1 MTIPQL
7 CSVARWHLLVLPS
20 WLWHAALLQLTFV
33 HQADTVRPDQ
43 LWLKAMMKGRTDGSQ
58 KLRQTIPQVF
68 QDLHGEPFHRGMA
81 VAGLLIE
88 GRCSPTLELVIN
100 NFMQQLPGIPLYF
113 FHARSNEA
121 FAHSITSNLDDNVHL
136 LALPEPWYSTLDW
149 DSYSSLLT
157 NRGLWQGLTASG
169 VDRVLLVAGDSWL
182 CEGALDKL
190 PKFMRYHWVGAPW
203 WDGECCNGGL
213 SLRSPQSM
221 VRILETSSPWSGG
234 PEDRYFVGNL
244 KRLQQEGIENEGSN
258 LIQMPEKPEEA
269 ATFALEYV
277 VEGKE
282 AAMFQHIQ
290 PFGVHKPWGHFGS
303 SHGGLDAHLEQL
315 ETHCPGLSKM
325 VELQLKDDRARS
337 QEGARFECKE

>member
-1 MTIPQL
+1 M
-7 CSVARWHLLVLPS
+7 
-20 WLWHAALLQLTFV
+20 
-33 HQADTVRPDQ
+33 VR
-43 LWLKAMMKGRTDGSQ
+43 
-58 KLRQTIPQVF
+58 I
-68 QDLHGEPFHRGMA
+68 
-81 VAGLLIE
+81 
-88 GRCSPTLELVIN
+88 LE
-100 NFMQQLPGIPLYF
+100 
-113 FHARSNEA
+113 
-121 FAHSITSNLDDNVHL
+121 TS
-136 LALPEPWYSTLDW
+136 
-149 DSYSSLLT
+149 
-157 NRGLWQGLTASG
+157 G
-169 VDRVLLVAGDSWL
+169 
-182 CEGALDKL
+182 
-190 PKFMRYHWVGAPW
+190 
-203 WDGECCNGGL
+203 WDGECCNGGLSLRRPQSMVRILETSGWDGECFNGGL

-282 AAMFQHIQ
+282 AATFQHIQ